1 MSYQESATRILIVR
15 NASFDYESGFLKN
28 APWFCNPGHHEWQIS
43 QVLKLTNYQC
53 WGGPRA
59 CAWPRCRKLGLLLV
73 TLPKKSFNKV
83 SYMRDSA
90 HSGLFERT
98 TTLYLYLYEDIF
110 FPIGNLYSIWISSSI
125 WFLLLALY
133 SSVPF
138 QLLQLT
144 YASSSVVSLRF
155 QRCPYKRNNKTK

>member
-1 MSYQESATRILIVR
+1 MGILQARIKEWLFPPPGESSRDWTQVSCISGRFFYHMSYQESATRILIVR

-28 APWFCNPGHHEWQIS
+28 APWFCNPGHNEWQIS

-59 CAWPRCRKLGLLLV
+59 CAWPRCRKLGLLPV

-110 FPIGNLYSIWISSSI
+110 FSY
-125 WFLLLALY
+125 
-133 SSVPF
+133 
-138 QLLQLT
+138 
-144 YASSSVVSLRF
+144 R
-155 QRCPYKRNNKTK
+155 